1 MVMTD
6 DKCRNHNHNKITH
19 SVFFVAVS
27 GDGFW
32 QHQHRGRDGELSK
45 SLAGVFYRFNLS
57 DKVFFSFTKMNGLG
71 VNI

>member
-19 SVFFVAVS
+19 SVFCVAVS

-32 QHQHRGRDGELSK
+32 QHRLTEEGMWS
-45 SLAGVFYRFNLS
+45 
-57 DKVFFSFTKMNGLG
+57 
-71 VNI
+71 